1 MAEGIQDYAGEDFD
15 ALVAAGTTLVD
26 FWAAWCSPCQMQGSI
41 LERQTAPAIAGK
53 AKIVKVNIDD
63 YQDLAVRFSVQSI
76 PTLLIFKDGKL
87 VRELNGLTR
96 GEDLVNLILN

>member
-15 ALVAAGTTLVD
+15 TLVATGTTLVD
-26 FWAAWCSPCQMQGSI
+26 FWATWCSPCQMQGKI
-41 LERQTAPAIAGK
+41 LEQQTAPAVAGK

-63 YQDLAVRFSVQSI
+63 YQDLAVRFKVQSI

-87 VRELNGLTR
+87 VHELNGLKR
-96 GEDLVNLILN
+96 SDDLVKLLLD